1 MDYPTAG
8 CSRRSV
14 LGVLMVMGLVVV
26 CLIGSALVTDSLCQQ
41 GFARRL
47 PIYPG
52 AEVKWERH
60 NFLSAFGM
68 GETVLVL
75 TTPDNAET
83 VREWYTTATAT
94 AIRGSVDDVPMR
106 LTRGEWTVDAEDDG
120 SGTQIILHGVCV
132 N

>member
-14 LGVLMVMGLVVV
+14 LAVLLIMVLMLA
-26 CLIGSALVTDSLCQQ
+26 CLAGSALVTDSLCQQ
-41 GFARRL
+41 GFAKRL
-47 PIYPG
+47 PLYPD

-60 NFLSAFGM
+60 NFLSKFGM

-75 TTPDNAET
+75 TTPDDEET
-83 VREWYTTATAT
+83 VHDWYVTTTAA
-94 AIRGSVDDVPMR
+94 AIRGSIDDIPMR
-106 LTRGEWTVDAEDDG
+106 LTRGEWTVDAEEG
-120 SGTQIILHGVCV
+120 GGAQIILHGVCV